1 MPKIYTKKG
10 DDGTTRL
17 YDGTQISKGNI
28 ICSVIGE
35 IDELSSRIGIVYS
48 LIPEKMT
55 HNHEIKEVNIST
67 SVQKIGCSVGVEDSY
82 KPLEKFT
89 ISYFNIK
96 EVIAG
101 VQQILQ
107 RINSILATNLSR
119 SEDQDQ
125 DQEQDI
131 DGTLINK
138 LENYIDFMSVEL
150 PVLTKF
156 ILPGVTQCDA
166 YVHICRTQTRKVER
180 LLVQI
185 RSYVGLGENSYKYM
199 NRLSD
204 FFFTLARWVCYKE
217 NLLDRIF

>member
-1 MPKIYTKKG
+1 MAKIYTKKG
-10 DDGTTRL
+10 DDGITRL
-17 YDGTQISKGNI
+17 YDGTEVSKGNI
-28 ICSVIGE
+28 VCSVIGE

-48 LIPEKMT
+48 LIPEKLT
-55 HNHEIKEVNIST
+55 HNHEIKGVNIGT
-67 SVQKIGCSVGVEDSY
+67 SVQKIGCSVDEKDSY
-82 KPLEKFT
+82 KALEKFT

-101 VQQILQ
+101 VQQNLQ
-107 RINSILATNLSR
+107 RINSILAANLTR
-119 SEDQDQ
+119 NM

-131 DGTLINK
+131 DETFIKN

-150 PVLTKF
+150 SPLTKF

-166 YVHICRTQTRKVER
+166 HVHICRTQTRKVER

-185 RSYVGLGENSYKYM
+185 RADVGLGKNSYKYM

-217 NLLDRIF
+217 NLSDRF

>member
-48 LIPEKMT
+48 LIPEKLT
-55 HNHEIKEVNIST
+55 HNHGIKAVNIST
-67 SVQKIGCSVGVEDSY
+67 SVQKIGCSVDVTDSY
-82 KPLEKFT
+82 KPVEKFT

-96 EVIAG
+96 EIIAG

-107 RINSILATNLSR
+107 RINSILATNSNTD
-119 SEDQDQ
+119 EGKD
-125 DQEQDI
+125 QDI
-131 DGTLINK
+131 DGTLIKK

-150 PVLTKF
+150 PALTKF
-156 ILPGVTQCDA
+156 ILPGVTHCDA
-166 YVHICRTQTRKVER
+166 HVHICRTQTRKVER

-185 RSYVGLGENSYKYM
+185 RNDVELGENAYKYM

-204 FFFTLARWVCYKE
+204 FFFALARWICYKE
-217 NLLDRIF
+217 NLSDRF

>member
-48 LIPEKMT
+48 LIPEKLT
-55 HNHEIKEVNIST
+55 HNHGIKAVNIST
-67 SVQKIGCSVGVEDSY
+67 SVQKIGCSVDVTDSY
-82 KPLEKFT
+82 KPVEKFT

-107 RINSILATNLSR
+107 RINSILATNLHTD
-119 SEDQDQ
+119 ED
-125 DQEQDI
+125 QDI
-131 DGTLINK
+131 DGTLIKK

-150 PVLTKF
+150 PALTKF
-156 ILPGVTQCDA
+156 ILPGVTHCDA
-166 YVHICRTQTRKVER
+166 HVHICRTQTRKVER

-185 RSYVGLGENSYKYM
+185 RAGVGLGDNAYKYM

-204 FFFTLARWVCYKE
+204 FFFALARWVCYKE
-217 NLLDRIF
+217 NLSDRF

>member
-17 YDGTQISKGNI
+17 YDGSHLSKGNI
-28 ICSVIGE
+28 ICSVMGE
-35 IDELSSRIGIVYS
+35 VDELSSRIGIVYS
-48 LIPEKMT
+48 LIPKKMT
-55 HNHEIKEVNIST
+55 HNHEINTVNIST

-82 KPLEKFT
+82 KPVEKFS
-89 ISYFNIK
+89 ISYFNLK
-96 EVIAG
+96 EVIAS

-119 SEDQDQ
+119 SEG
-125 DQEQDI
+125 QEQDI
-131 DGTLINK
+131 DGTLIKK

-150 PVLTKF
+150 PGLTKF

-166 YVHICRTQTRKVER
+166 HVHLCRTQTRKVER

-185 RSYVGLGENSYKYM
+185 RPDVGLGENAYKYM

-217 NLLDRIF
+217 NLSDRF